1 MCVCSRYSNLVKQA
15 QSKQKIIDK
24 MIESGLT
31 PKPLDPIQYRFKWP
45 SCAQLPPPVMAFD
58 DVSFSYS
65 GEYKINF
72 QRNFTRLCPSFDLL
86 LCVSIFQN
94 V

>member
-1 MCVCSRYSNLVKQA
+1 
-15 QSKQKIIDK
+15 

-65 GEYKINF
+65 GEYKN
-72 QRNFTRLCPSFDLL
+72 
-86 LCVSIFQN
+86 
-94 V
+94 